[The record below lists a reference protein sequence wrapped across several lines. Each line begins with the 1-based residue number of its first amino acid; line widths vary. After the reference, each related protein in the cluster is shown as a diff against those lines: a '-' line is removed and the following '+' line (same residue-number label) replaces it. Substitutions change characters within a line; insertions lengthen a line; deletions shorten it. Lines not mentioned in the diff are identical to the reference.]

1 MSMTKKIG
9 VSLPDDLYEWAAR
22 EVKAG
27 KAESVSGLI
36 AESLDARRAR
46 AELESLV
53 ADLTAELGEP
63 DDERKAKLEEILRA
77 ADHAYRK
84 HLDRK
89 AGDAA

>member
-1 MSMTKKIG
+1 MTMTKKIG

-27 KAESVSGLI
+27 RAESVSGLI

-53 ADLTAELGEP
+53 TDLTTDLGEP
-63 DDERKAKLEEILRA
+63 DGERKARLEEALRA
-77 ADHAYRK
+77 ADHAYHK

-89 AGDAA
+89 AGGAA